1 MKGKDFL
8 SIKDFSPS
16 EILYLLI
23 LARQVKTHPNEDRFD
38 RRWRQLAHPR
48 R

>member
-1 MKGKDFL
+1 MNKDFL

-23 LARQVKTHPNEDRFD
+23 LGRQIKTHPR
-38 RRWRQLAHPR
+38 LTPR
-48 R
+48 RSSARHWR